1 MIDLLAA
8 HLRRLQLTAGDPD
21 AFIFSA
27 PDGRALHYSNWR
39 RRVWMPACQIV
50 GLAGFQFKMLRTANA
65 TAMVALAVDIKTA
78 QSRAGHRRASTTLDF
93 YAQPTKRADR
103 AAADA
108 LGSYF
113 FHETDEPAEI
123 ASGDIEG
130 LPPTHSA
137 R

>member
-1 MIDLLAA
+1 
-8 HLRRLQLTAGDPD
+8 
-21 AFIFSA
+21 
-27 PDGRALHYSNWR
+27 
-39 RRVWMPACQIV
+39 MPACQAV
-50 GLAGFQFKMLRTANA
+50 GLSGFQFKMLRTANA

-113 FHETDEPAEI
+113 FHETDEPADAANGELQGGSPTL
-123 ASGDIEG
+123 APPRTSRDKRAMTLLSGAAWEPSKGVGSTAD
-130 LPPTHSA
+130 
-137 R
+137 